1 MSAWI
6 APCGMRQEATPLALA
21 AHTRRLHAT
30 DDKGPFSGRQDVLLS
45 YAPPEKGGPRN
56 AGSENAGK
64 THNRR

>member
-45 YAPPEKGGPRN
+45 YAPPEKGGAPKR
-56 AGSENAGK
+56 GVRKRG
-64 THNRR
+64 